1 MDQRR
6 QYKPEGASMLP
17 GTSFAH
23 QPPTARSRA
32 QATANANAVPY
43 PPIEVPSFSAFQAQT
58 SRVNVPS
65 PVRRKPLPASASP
78 TLSRP
83 RVPKPLSTGGQVVAV
98 GLEELTF
105 EPPKRSSAEEFTSV
119 QRGPHALSNSVPS
132 PELIVRDLDQ

>member
-6 QYKPEGASMLP
+6 QYKSEGASMLP
-17 GTSFAH
+17 GTSFAR
-23 QPPTARSRA
+23 QAPSTRSRA
-32 QATANANAVPY
+32 QATANANAISY

-98 GLEELTF
+98 GLGELTF
-105 EPPKRSSAEEFTSV
+105 EPPKKSSAEEFTSV
-119 QRGPHALSNSVPS
+119 QRGPYAPSNSVPS

>member
-6 QYKPEGASMLP
+6 HYRPEGASMLP
-17 GTSFAH
+17 GASFAH
-23 QPPTARSRA
+23 QPPSARSRA
-32 QATANANAVPY
+32 HANANAIPY

-78 TLSRP
+78 TLSRS

-98 GLEELTF
+98 GVQELTV
-105 EPPKRSSAEEFTSV
+105 EHPKRSSAEDFTSL
-119 QRGPHALSNSVPS
+119 QRGPPAPTNSVPS

>member
-23 QPPTARSRA
+23 QPPSARSRA
-32 QATANANAVPY
+32 HANPVPY

-78 TLSRP
+78 TLNRP

-98 GLEELTF
+98 GVEELTV
-105 EPPKRSSAEEFTSV
+105 EPPKRSSAENFDSV
-119 QRGPHALSNSVPS
+119 PRGQPAPTNSIPS
-132 PELIVRDLDQ
+132 PELIVRDLDR

>member
-6 QYKPEGASMLP
+6 QYKPPEGASMVP

-23 QPPTARSRA
+23 QPPSARSRA
-32 QATANANAVPY
+32 HANPVPF

-78 TLSRP
+78 TLNRP

-98 GLEELTF
+98 GVEELTV
-105 EPPKRSSAEEFTSV
+105 EPPKRSSAENFTLV
-119 QRGPHALSNSVPS
+119 QRGQPAPTNSIPS

>member
-23 QPPTARSRA
+23 PSARSRA
-32 QATANANAVPY
+32 HANANPIPY

-83 RVPKPLSTGGQVVAV
+83 RVLKPLLTGGQVVAV
-98 GLEELTF
+98 GVDELTV
-105 EPPKRSSAEEFTSV
+105 EPPKRSSAEVFTSV
-119 QRGPHALSNSVPS
+119 QRGQPAPTNSVPS

>member
-23 QPPTARSRA
+23 QPPSARSRA
-32 QATANANAVPY
+32 HANPVSY

-78 TLSRP
+78 TLNRP

-98 GLEELTF
+98 GVEELTV
-105 EPPKRSSAEEFTSV
+105 EPPKRSSAENFDSV
-119 QRGPHALSNSVPS
+119 PRGQPAPTNSIPS
-132 PELIVRDLDQ
+132 PELIVRDLDR

>member
-17 GTSFAH
+17 GTN
-23 QPPTARSRA
+23 QPPSTRFRA
-32 QATANANAVPY
+32 QATANANAIPY

-65 PVRRKPLPASASP
+65 PVRRKPLPVSASP
-78 TLSRP
+78 ALSRP

-98 GLEELTF
+98 GLEELTIQ
-105 EPPKRSSAEEFTSV
+105 PSKRSSAEDFTSV
-119 QRGPHALSNSVPS
+119 QRGPHAPLNSVPS

>member
-6 QYKPEGASMLP
+6 HYKPEGASMLP

-23 QPPTARSRA
+23 QPPSSRSRA
-32 QATANANAVPY
+32 HANANAIPY

-98 GLEELTF
+98 GVQELTV
-105 EPPKRSSAEEFTSV
+105 EHPKRSSAEDSTLL
-119 QRGPHALSNSVPS
+119 QRRPPAPTNSVPS